1 MLRGL
6 LSVPGANASLISVFV
21 DGFFQE
27 PVDVAS
33 LFNIQAV
40 QVFLAWHLNVQ
51 SSHSHTTL
59 SHHTLT
65 PHSHITLSHH
75 TLIPHSHITL
85 SLARA
90 TEPEEWEDL
99 AALQGQ
105 PQADL

>member
-40 QVFLAWHLNVQ
+40 QVFLAWQLNVQ
-51 SSHSHTTL
+51 S
-59 SHHTLT
+59 

-85 SLARA
+85 SLAQA

>member
-40 QVFLAWHLNVQ
+40 QVFLAWQLNVQ
-51 SSHSHTTL
+51 S
-59 SHHTLT
+59 
-65 PHSHITLSHH
+65 
-75 TLIPHSHITL
+75 PHSHITL

-90 TEPEEWEDL
+90 TKPKEWEDL